1 MREWQRTAI
10 RHIIVQRDTL
20 DSDIWQMNNRR
31 NNPVEMEQEEKKRS
45 GVELSGISAKN
56 LDDTEK
62 SRFIEFGVTQNK
74 INIEDLR
81 HRIQQK
87 DIRILAMEQAREK
100 IKKCLTSYSKVDN
113 PRLPVMRYI
122 RGLFF
127 DMR

>member
-1 MREWQRTAI
+1 
-10 RHIIVQRDTL
+10 
-20 DSDIWQMNNRR
+20 MNNRR